1 MYNFGCAFGAY
12 LNNVREADT
21 LIVNC
26 TLSIVNY
33 YVWGLLMKI
42 VIDGFGGDN
51 APDEVLKGA
60 ALAVKEL
67 GIEVAV
73 TGDLETLKKRMAAL
87 EIEEKGIELIEA
99 HGVITTEDNPRS
111 VLKANAGTSMGV
123 AFNTLARGEADAF
136 ISAGSTAS
144 IVVGGTLIEKRI
156 KGVKRTALMPLMP
169 AANGVKYAVLDGG
182 ANLDCRPEML
192 LQFAI
197 LGSCFMETT
206 MGVKNPRVGLLN
218 IGTEA
223 EKGRELEHETKAL
236 LDKAPINFLGYVEAR
251 EAPLGAV
258 DVLVTDGFTGNV
270 FLKACEGMGVLMKD
284 SLKQVFY
291 ANLLTKIGYLF
302 VKKQLNGVMKHLDY
316 KEIGGSPLL
325 GTAKPVFKAHGSSD
339 AKAFFGAFRQ
349 AKTFVEND
357 AITKM
362 TEAIA
367 ALGEVE
373 DDE

>member
-1 MYNFGCAFGAY
+1 M
-12 LNNVREADT
+12 R
-21 LIVNC
+21 
-26 TLSIVNY
+26 
-33 YVWGLLMKI
+33 I

-60 ALAVKEL
+60 ALSIKEL

-73 TGDLETLKKRMAAL
+73 TGDVETLKQRMAAL
-87 EIEEKGIELIEA
+87 EIGEKGIELVEA
-99 HGVITTEDNPRS
+99 QGVITTEDNPRS
-111 VLKANAGTSMGV
+111 ILKANAGTSMGV
-123 AFNTLARGEADAF
+123 AFNMLSRGEADAF
-136 ISAGSTAS
+136 ISAGSTAA
-144 IVVGGTLIEKRI
+144 IVVGGTMIAKRI

-192 LQFAI
+192 MQFAI

-206 MGVKNPRVGLLN
+206 MGVKDPRVGLLN

-284 SLKQVFY
+284 SLKQVFF
-291 ANLLTKIGYLF
+291 ANLKTKIGALF
-302 VKKQLNGVMKHLDY
+302 VKKQLGGVMKHLDY

-349 AKTFVEND
+349 AKTFVENN

-367 ALGEVE
+367 AISNGEAA

>member
-1 MYNFGCAFGAY
+1 
-12 LNNVREADT
+12 
-21 LIVNC
+21 
-26 TLSIVNY
+26 
-33 YVWGLLMKI
+33 MKI

-73 TGDLETLKKRMAAL
+73 TGEVETLKKRM
-87 EIEEKGIELIEA
+87 EELKLTENGIDFVA
-99 HGVITTEDNPRS
+99 SQGVITTEDSPKS
-111 VLKANAGTSMGV
+111 ILKANAGTSMGV
-123 AFNTLARGEADAF
+123 AFGMLERGEADAF
-136 ISAGSTAS
+136 ISAGSTAA
-144 IVVGGTLIEKRI
+144 IVLGGTMIAKRI
-156 KGVKRTALMPLMP
+156 KGVKRPALVPLMP
-169 AANGVKYAVLDGG
+169 ASGGVKYAVMDGG

-218 IGTEA
+218 IGTED
-223 EKGRELEHETKAL
+223 EKGRELEHETKKL
-236 LDKAPINFLGYVEAR
+236 LEKAPLNFLGYVEAR

-258 DVLVTDGFTGNV
+258 DVLITDGFTGNV
-270 FLKACEGMGVLMKD
+270 FLKACEGMGTLMKD
-284 SLKQVFY
+284 GLKGVFF
-291 ANLLTKIGYLF
+291 ANLKTKLGALMVKKHLDKF
-302 VKKQLNGVMKHLDY
+302 VKHMDY

-349 AKTFVEND
+349 AARFVEND
-357 AITKM
+357 AIGKM
-362 TEAIA
+362 TKAISE
-367 ALGEVE
+367 LSQMEEVNE
-373 DDE
+373 G

>member
-1 MYNFGCAFGAY
+1 
-12 LNNVREADT
+12 
-21 LIVNC
+21 
-26 TLSIVNY
+26 
-33 YVWGLLMKI
+33 MKI

-51 APDEVLKGA
+51 SPDEVLKGA

-73 TGDLETLKKRMAAL
+73 TGELETLKKRMDEL
-87 EIEEKGIELIEA
+87 KIPEKGIELVA
-99 HGVITTEDNPRS
+99 AQGVITTEDNPKS
-111 VLKANAGTSMGV
+111 ITKANAGTSMGV
-123 AFNTLARGEADAF
+123 ALYMLERGEADAF
-136 ISAGSTAS
+136 ISAGSTAA

-156 KGVKRTALMPLMP
+156 KGVKRTALLPLMP
-169 AANGVKYAVLDGG
+169 ASGGVKYAVIDGG

-218 IGTEA
+218 IGTEE
-223 EKGRELEHETKAL
+223 EKGRELEHETKKL
-236 LDKAPINFLGYVEAR
+236 LESAPLNFLGYVEAR

-270 FLKACEGMGVLMKD
+270 FLKACEGMGVLMKE
-284 SLKQVFY
+284 SLKQVFF
-291 ANLLTKIGYLF
+291 ANLKTKIGALLTK
-302 VKKQLNGVMKHLDY
+302 KQLGSVMRHLDY

-349 AKTFVEND
+349 AKIFVENN
-357 AITKM
+357 AIAKM

-367 ALGEVE
+367 AISQISQSGGADE
-373 DDE
+373 D

>member
-1 MYNFGCAFGAY
+1 
-12 LNNVREADT
+12 
-21 LIVNC
+21 
-26 TLSIVNY
+26 
-33 YVWGLLMKI
+33 MKI
-42 VIDGFGGDN
+42 VIDGFGGDH

-73 TGDLETLKKRMAAL
+73 TGDLETLKSRMEAL
-87 EIEEKGIELIEA
+87 KIPETGIELVA
-99 HGVITTEDNPRS
+99 AQGVITTEDNPKS
-111 VLKANAGTSMGV
+111 IVKANAGTSMGV
-123 AFNTLARGEADAF
+123 ALYMLERGEADAF
-136 ISAGSTAS
+136 ISAGSTAA

-156 KGVKRTALMPLMP
+156 KGVKRTALLPLMP
-169 AANGVKYAVLDGG
+169 ASDGVKYAVIDGG

-218 IGTEA
+218 IGTEE
-223 EKGRELEHETKAL
+223 EKGRELEHETKVL
-236 LDKAPINFLGYVEAR
+236 LENAPLNFLGYVEAR

-270 FLKACEGMGVLMKD
+270 FLKACEGMGVLMKE
-284 SLKQVFY
+284 SLKQVFF
-291 ANLLTKIGYLF
+291 ANLKTKLGALLTK
-302 VKKQLNGVMKHLDY
+302 KQLRGVMQHLDY

-339 AKAFFGAFRQ
+339 EKAFFGAFRQ
-349 AKTFVEND
+349 AKRFVENN
-357 AITKM
+357 AIEKM
-362 TEAIA
+362 TLAIA
-367 ALGEVE
+367 ELSQAE
-373 DDE
+373 DADEE